1 MRATGLRAMLI
12 GMGVTLVLAT
22 AVSPAAAAPAP
33 TRGPSCVPSAPQTIA
48 YRSLA
53 GVARN
58 LTSLD
63 LYVPPRRCRR
73 KGGAPVVVWVH
84 GGGYR
89 IGDKAQQVA
98 SKVAL
103 FAARGWVF
111 ASVNYRLTRPGD
123 PTSARYPDHYDDV
136 ATAVTWLRHH
146 PRRYGGNPRRI
157 ALLGHSAGAD
167 IVSNVAVNPTYL
179 ARHGQRLSALRC
191 FAPLDTAG
199 FDKPRA
205 SAKEQGQ
212 WRAALGNQPG
222 YRILTSATLIA
233 RAGVGIP
240 RALTVYRGSPRRQ
253 SIETGF
259 ASRLRSLGVPVTL
272 VDARTLTHG
281 QVSKRIGAP
290 GDTVMTP
297 PLLSFLKRCLA
308 P

>member
-1 MRATGLRAMLI
+1 MPR
-12 GMGVTLVLAT
+12 
-22 AVSPAAAAPAP
+22 
-33 TRGPSCVPSAPQTIA
+33 APQTIA
-48 YRSLA
+48 YRSVA

-63 LYVPPRRCRR
+63 LYVPPKRCRR

-89 IGDKAQQVA
+89 VGDKAQQIA

-103 FAARGWVF
+103 FASRGWVF
-111 ASVNYRLTRPGD
+111 ASVNYRLSRPAAG
-123 PTSARYPDHYDDV
+123 AAKYPDHYDDV

-146 PRRYGGNPRRI
+146 LRRHGGNPRRI

-179 ARHGQRLSALRC
+179 AKHGQKLTALRC

-205 SAKEQGQ
+205 SAREQVQ
-212 WRAALGNQPG
+212 WRVALGNQPG
-222 YRILTSATLIA
+222 YRVLTSATLIA

-240 RALTVYRGSPRRQ
+240 PALTVFRGSAGRQ
-253 SIETGF
+253 SIETAF
-259 ASRLRSLGVPVTL
+259 AARLRSLGVPATL

-281 QVSKRIGAP
+281 QVSNRIGAP

-297 PLLSFLKRCLA
+297 PLLGFLKRCLR